1 MKIHCLIFALAI
13 FWTIILSGCTDLAK
27 PPAGDAPAGELPEQ
41 ELFGAT
47 IRFYQ
52 DDIVTSVLQAGRI
65 RKYAKRSMILLDS
78 GLVVD
83 FYNQQGKHT
92 FTLWADS
99 GRVDESRKD
108 LKAMGNVIAKSDSG
122 QVLETDELRW
132 ENNTRHIVSDV
143 PVKFTSPTD
152 TIYGSSFISDEHL
165 RNRQIDQPTGITF
178 REMQKRKDRVP
189 RSDISRPAFSDSLR
203 RNNPDSLR

>member
-1 MKIHCLIFALAI
+1 M
-13 FWTIILSGCTDLAK
+13 ILSGCTDLAR
-27 PPAGDAPAGELPEQ
+27 PPAGDTPAGELPEQ

-78 GLVVD
+78 GLIVD

-92 FTLWADS
+92 ITLWADS
-99 GRVDESRKD
+99 GRVDETRKD

-152 TIYGSSFISDEHL
+152 TIYGSSFVSDEHL
-165 RNRQIDQPTGITF
+165 RNRQIDQPSGITF

-189 RSDISRPAFSDSLR
+189 RTDVSKPTFPDSLR
-203 RNNPDSLR
+203 RTNPDSLR